1 MPYRITYKYTN
12 RPAHM
17 GIFEVD
23 DPVAV
28 QLRDIFEEAVAAGDI
43 IDQRRTVVSESEKR
57 DVIIWR
63 DQATREEYGQ
73 RMVAIIGGNPFED
86 PSLWSKITNHT
97 VEILSEETIT
107 DDEV

>member
-1 MPYRITYKYTN
+1 MSVFDSSDTN
-12 RPAHM
+12 T
-17 GIFEVD
+17 
-23 DPVAV
+23 VAD
-28 QLRDIFEEAVAAGDI
+28 QLQDIFEEAVAAGDI
-43 IDQRRTVVSESEKR
+43 IDQRRTVISESEKR

-73 RMVAIIGGNPFED
+73 RMVAVIGGNPFED
-86 PSLWSKITNHT
+86 TSLWSKVTNHT

>member
-1 MPYRITYKYTN
+1 
-12 RPAHM
+12 M

-28 QLRDIFEEAVAAGDI
+28 PLRDIFEEAVAAGDI
-43 IDQRRTVVSESEKR
+43 IDQRRTVISEEEKQ

-73 RMVAIIGGNPFED
+73 RMVAVIGGNPFED
-86 PSLWSKITNHT
+86 PSLFSKVTSHT
-97 VEILSEETIT
+97 VEVISEETIS